1 MIQKTTFHIIG
12 ISIRTTNEKAQA
24 STDIPA
30 LWNKFFTEGILAKIP
45 NKVNNNLHCIY
56 TDYEKDHTA
65 PYTTI
70 LGCQVENLNE
80 IPDGLIGKT
89 FPEANYEVFIAKGNL
104 MQGAVYNEWT
114 KIWNA
119 DIPRTFIADFEI
131 YDERSHN
138 PENAEVEIFIGIQ

>member
-1 MIQKTTFHIIG
+1 MIQKLSFHVIG
-12 ISIRTTNEKAQA
+12 ISIRTSNENEQA

-30 LWNKFFTEGILAKIP
+30 LWNRFFAEGILAKIP
-45 NKVNNNLHCIY
+45 NKVNSNLHCIY

-80 IPDGLIGKT
+80 IPEGLIGKT
-89 FPEANYEVFIAKGNL
+89 FPEANYEVFTAKGNL
-104 MQGAVYNEWT
+104 MQGAVYKEWT

-119 DIPRTFIADFEI
+119 DIPRTFVADFEV
-131 YDERSHN
+131 YDEKSHN
-138 PENAEVEIFIGIQ
+138 PDNAEVNIFIGI